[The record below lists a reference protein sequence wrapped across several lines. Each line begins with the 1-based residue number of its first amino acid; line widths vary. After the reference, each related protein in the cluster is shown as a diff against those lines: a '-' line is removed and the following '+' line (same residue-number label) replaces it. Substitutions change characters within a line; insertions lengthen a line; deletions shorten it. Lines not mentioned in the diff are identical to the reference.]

1 MIHSPVGTPAPR
13 LRRRPPAH
21 PRPVLGLAF
30 ALLLALPVVVR
41 AQAGAAVLAYG
52 SDSLLLAAVYAAV
65 VDGTP
70 RLEAARA
77 ASRAAAERIGPARRP
92 PDPELQFG
100 LMNRDL
106 PGFGL
111 SDPLGMNQ
119 IQLMLMVPTAGK
131 LGLAA
136 DVARA
141 RAAAAAAQ
149 AHEVQWEERSRAAMA
164 FYEVY
169 AADHTIR
176 IMRETQRLLRDLVR
190 TAETMYA
197 VGGARQTDV
206 LRAHVELARMT
217 EDLVR
222 MEAMRGA
229 AAARLNSV
237 LDRPAEHPV
246 PPAAE
251 PAGPGA
257 LPPTDSL
264 LALARARRP
273 MLRAGSA
280 SLRAARASE
289 RLAGRELWPDLEV
302 GLQYGW
308 RGMDDGTMHMASVMV
323 GVRVPIWA
331 GSRQKAMRR
340 EAEAMRDMAAADL
353 QAMEADT
360 RGRVGELVASVARAQ
375 RLRDLYVGTILPQA
389 TTTAAS
395 ALAAYRVGGVDF
407 MTVLDAQMNVNRYRQ
422 AAVGAAAEL
431 GQAVAELE
439 MLTATPLHAEHP
451 TAGGV
456 PGGAR

>member
-1 MIHSPVGTPAPR
+1 MIQSPSGTSGPR
-13 LRRRPPAH
+13 PPRRPPAR
-21 PRPVLGLAF
+21 PRPFLGLAF
-30 ALLLALPVVVR
+30 ALLLALPVVAR
-41 AQAGAAVLAYG
+41 AQAGAAVLASG
-52 SDSLLLAAVYAAV
+52 SDSLSLAAVYAAV
-65 VDGTP
+65 ADGTP
-70 RLEAARA
+70 RVEAARA
-77 ASRAAAERIGPARRP
+77 ASRAAEERIGPARRP

-119 IQLMLMVPTAGK
+119 VQLMLMIPTAGK
-131 LGLAA
+131 LGLAT

-141 RAAAAAAQ
+141 RAAAAAEQ
-149 AHEVQWEERSRAAMA
+149 AHEVQWEERGRAAMA

-169 AADHTIR
+169 AGDHTIR

-190 TAETMYA
+190 TTETMYA

-229 AAARLNSV
+229 AAARLNAV

-280 SLRAARASE
+280 SLRAALASE

-331 GSRQKAMRR
+331 ASRQKAMRR

-360 RGRVGELVASVARAQ
+360 RGRVGELGASVARAQ
-375 RLRDLYVGTILPQA
+375 RLRDLYAGTILPQA

-395 ALAAYRVGGVDF
+395 AMAAYRVGGVDF

-439 MLTATPLHAEHP
+439 MLTATPLHTEHP

-456 PGGAR
+456 LGGAR